1 MCVCESIF
9 EEPFVPGALFSGSRG
24 LLIGT
29 RQDVKTAMI
38 AAITKPPNNVWYQRA
53 LTSSPPAGEYRWNP
67 SGTGRLEREQKA
79 LQASLRPPEKR
90 TSRHERDLE
99 TDQEREAG
107 LERDVVTVPKGGGS

>member
-9 EEPFVPGALFSGSRG
+9 EEAFVTGALFSGSRG

-38 AAITKPPNNVWYQRA
+38 AAITKPPNNVWYQCA
-53 LTSSPPAGEYRWNP
+53 LTSSLPAGEDRWNP
-67 SGTGRLEREQKA
+67 SRRGRLEREQKA
-79 LQASLRPPEKR
+79 LQASLRPPKKR

-107 LERDVVTVPKGGGS
+107 LERDDVTVPKGG